1 MFKTPFV
8 LNWSRSKTTYA
19 FAEGVSKVEET
30 IRRMVVESFGVDKYI
45 EEHLSSS
52 FDSVRL
58 MKYDGINNVN
68 ECDEESKF
76 GAEFPHGS
84 RSYDDSVLELRRR
97 AGDPHQRWSSLD
109 QL

>member
-1 MFKTPFV
+1 M
-8 LNWSRSKTTYA
+8 
-19 FAEGVSKVEET
+19 
-30 IRRMVVESFGVDKYI
+30 ESFGVDKYI

-52 FDSVRL
+52 
-58 MKYDGINNVN
+58 YDGINNVN